1 MDPDVLGSGSGA
13 DETAQAQK
21 LAENLALNNMPR
33 FKAANYKRDQ
43 FQTKATSPYKINV
56 KRTKI
61 TRPEKTKKSKSK
73 PNKKTKSRINKAMNT
88 TNFSGNK
95 GLTSSTNNTDPAVIK
110 AVTDMFHMPPS
121 LGMHVKC
128 KVPGKADQ
136 LKGSLRYMGHITN
149 LPKRNNVI
157 VAGLELDH
165 EEELGTD
172 GTFLGKRYFIA
183 TPKTGY
189 FVPVKNCSPA

>member
-61 TRPEKTKKSKSK
+61 TRPKKTKKSKSK
-73 PNKKTKSRINKAMNT
+73 PNNT